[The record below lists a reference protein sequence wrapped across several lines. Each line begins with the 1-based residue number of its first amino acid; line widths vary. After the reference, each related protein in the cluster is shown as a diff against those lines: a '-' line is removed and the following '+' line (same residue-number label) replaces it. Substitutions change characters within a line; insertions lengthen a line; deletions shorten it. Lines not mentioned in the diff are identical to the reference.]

1 MCVCECVPSWGW
13 ISLGLETAPL
23 FAFTGWG
30 WVWRGSKLGAYFLIR
45 ILIPNVPVSVFK
57 RTLSHSKAHF
67 KLLFYWGW
75 GLTVGLSP
83 YISLVFPLQ
92 LRGWGGGL

>member
-1 MCVCECVPSWGW
+1 MCVSVYLPGAGSL
-13 ISLGLETAPL
+13 LGLRQHHS
-23 FAFTGWG
+23 AFTGWG